1 MKEDFLHYIWRYQKF
16 DAKHLKTMAG
26 DSVQVVKTGF
36 GHSHSG
42 PDFQQAKVLINDIEW
57 NGAVEIHIKSSDWNR
72 HNHQHDP
79 SYENVVLHV
88 VWRDDKPI
96 KHPDGT
102 DIPTVELKDRVDFQ
116 LVEKYDK
123 LQKSEEIIPCAA
135 HWEEVSNL
143 YKAEMWEKALV
154 ERLYQKSEKAKAHFE
169 DGSQNWE
176 QASYFMLLSAMGFK
190 VNQHPFE
197 HLAALLPYGLVKK
210 YSAQIFQ
217 MEALLFGAA
226 GFLGEEFED
235 EYPRQLKKEWEFLSH
250 KHQATIHSAMPLQ
263 EWRFLRLRPAN
274 FATIR
279 IAELA
284 QILHRIPSLFD
295 AFVIDLDLKAIQKK
309 LKVTVSDYWTNHY
322 QFDKESSF
330 RKKKLGQNS
339 IKTLIINC
347 IPPLLALYA
356 NSVGEEK
363 YMDKAITLLND
374 LKAEKNYITKK
385 YASLGEEITSAF
397 DSQAMIQLHNEYC
410 QPKKC
415 LSCSIGLSIVKA

>member
-1 MKEDFLHYIWRYQKF
+1 MKEDFLHYVWRYQKF
-16 DAKHLKTMAG
+16 DAQHLKTTDGEA
-26 DSVQVVKTGF
+26 VQTIKTGF
-36 GHSHSG
+36 AHSNSG
-42 PDFQQAKVLINDIEW
+42 PDFQQAKVLIHEIEW
-57 NGAVEIHIKSSDWNR
+57 NGAVEIHIKASDWNR

-79 SYENVVLHV
+79 NYENVVLHV
-88 VWRDDKPI
+88 VWQNDKPI

-102 DIPTVELKDRVDFQ
+102 NIPTIELKDRVDYS
-116 LVEKYDK
+116 LIDKYQA
-123 LQKSEEIIPCAA
+123 LQSSRDEIPCAA
-135 HWEEVSNL
+135 QWAEVSSL
-143 YKAEMWEKALV
+143 HKSEMLEKVLV
-154 ERLYQKSEKAKAHFE
+154 ERLYQKSEKAKVHFE
-169 DGSQNWE
+169 KGTQNWG

-197 HLAALLPYGLVKK
+197 RLAEILPYGLVKK

-217 MEALLFGAA
+217 LEALLFGAS
-226 GFLGEEFED
+226 GFLAQDFVD
-235 EYPRQLKKEWEFLSH
+235 EYPKQLKKEWEFLCH
-250 KHQATIHSAMPLQ
+250 KHQATLGSGMHLQ

-279 IAELA
+279 IAQLA

-295 AFVIDLDLKAIQKK
+295 AFVIDLDVKRIQKQ
-309 LKVTVSDYWTNHY
+309 LHVTVSDYWMNHY
-322 QFDKESSF
+322 QFDKESAF

-339 IKTLIINC
+339 IKTLVINC

-363 YMDKAITLLND
+363 YMDKAISLLND

-385 YASLGEEITSAF
+385 YASLGEEIKSAF

-410 QPKKC
+410 QPKRC
-415 LSCSIGLSIVKA
+415 LSCSIGLSIMKA